1 MSQLAIY
8 ISWNPEEVGSNRC
21 AGKVCA
27 SRQRTNPSFFRCP
40 YVGLQQKV
48 WPRLKVRLRSDL
60 KVCVD
65 LD

>member
-1 MSQLAIY
+1 MSQLAVC
-8 ISWNPEEVGSNRC
+8 ISWNPEEVGFNRC

-27 SRQRTNPSFFRCP
+27 NRQRTNPSFFHCP

-48 WPRLKVRLRSDL
+48 WSRSKERLRSGL